1 MSFTVNTKIQPLI
14 EDVGRIIPG
23 VFLKSTEYKRW
34 PVEHE
39 LDEVWSQIF
48 NHIKSNRSF
57 FAMGYDHDAADSK
70 DALGYLLNI
79 IYEQRQDR
87 LPDFLLEL
95 LSFYAAEL
103 SEYVDASDIKKDLL
117 AAGYSKEEIAV
128 LDAITIPE
136 QIEEKIEEEL
146 TQEQKVRALE
156 KEYLS
161 FRDENS
167 HEAIDAYLEWHS
179 AALLYLSNYYTEAN
193 ADYSEFKHIDN
204 SGNGHVLRHN
214 YKSLYSI
221 YNLLMNNVTTQDIAK
236 TAANDKKTPLV
247 FISHSHEDET
257 FVVALVNLLEDMGFT
272 KDTMFCSSVREYGIP
287 LSGDIFETIRGLFLK
302 HDLYVIFVH
311 SPRFYSSAV
320 SLNEMGAAWVLKTG
334 FCSILTND
342 MEYGKMKGVVN
353 NANISIKVNEK
364 EAPSLLNDLYK
375 HLSSIFSF
383 QEMDM
388 NKWERK
394 RDQFLSVVRNLK
406 YEEVKDSVEEN
417 SVDMEYKKLQ
427 IEKLKVEADAR
438 LKAVIRGNIVE
449 SRTKGNRILKIFNA
463 GQAIAKNVNVE
474 WLNPDDEVIVQWEF
488 GLIGEISPQN
498 GRSYNIAL
506 CMGHPDTMRLR
517 YTWDDDYREKN
528 VFEEDVQL

>member
-1 MSFTVNTKIQPLI
+1 
-14 EDVGRIIPG
+14 
-23 VFLKSTEYKRW
+23 
-34 PVEHE
+34 
-39 LDEVWSQIF
+39 
-48 NHIKSNRSF
+48 
-57 FAMGYDHDAADSK
+57 
-70 DALGYLLNI
+70 
-79 IYEQRQDR
+79 
-87 LPDFLLEL
+87 
-95 LSFYAAEL
+95 
-103 SEYVDASDIKKDLL
+103 
-117 AAGYSKEEIAV
+117 
-128 LDAITIPE
+128 
-136 QIEEKIEEEL
+136 
-146 TQEQKVRALE
+146 
-156 KEYLS
+156 
-161 FRDENS
+161 
-167 HEAIDAYLEWHS
+167 
-179 AALLYLSNYYTEAN
+179 
-193 ADYSEFKHIDN
+193 
-204 SGNGHVLRHN
+204 
-214 YKSLYSI
+214 
-221 YNLLMNNVTTQDIAK
+221 
-236 TAANDKKTPLV
+236 
-247 FISHSHEDET
+247 
-257 FVVALVNLLEDMGFT
+257 
-272 KDTMFCSSVREYGIP
+272 
-287 LSGDIFETIRGLFLK
+287 
-302 HDLYVIFVH
+302 
-311 SPRFYSSAV
+311 
-320 SLNEMGAAWVLKTG
+320 MGAAWVLKTG

-342 MEYGKMKGVVN
+342 MEYDKMKGVVN

-438 LKAVIRGNIVE
+438 LKAVIRGNIIE

-517 YTWDDDYREKN
+517 YTWDDDYRENN